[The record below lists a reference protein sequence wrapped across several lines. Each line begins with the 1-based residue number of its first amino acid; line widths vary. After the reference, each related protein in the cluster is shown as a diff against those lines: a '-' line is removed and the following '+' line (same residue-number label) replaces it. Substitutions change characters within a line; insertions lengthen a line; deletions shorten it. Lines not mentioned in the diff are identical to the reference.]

1 MNVYCINPIGSGNG
15 FKVHVAD
22 QGDGLRVVGIFR
34 TETEAEAWIEA
45 DRGLKRLARGKN
57 ACGRAAQA

>member
-1 MNVYCINPIGSGNG
+1 MNVYCINPIRSGNG

-34 TETEAEAWIEA
+34 TESEAEAWIEA
-45 DRGLKRLARGKN
+45 DRGMNRRSRGN
-57 ACGRAAQA
+57 TAGERGAQ